1 MFRVDVGDNVVG
13 GIDDANVGGKDD
25 NGGSNDDLDD
35 DGDGDID
42 DGDNDDG
49 DDDGDDDDSG
59 RDKLPT
65 FLSSSQEASGAA
77 NSMLHWSFSSAASLF
92 LFFPDFS
99 AATSSRLSRLF
110 FSSSLFSLD
119 EILISRLREDFFGPG
134 FDFLTDLDLKRKWDK
149 Q

>member
-1 MFRVDVGDNVVG
+1 MFRVDVGDNVCG
-13 GIDDANVGGKDD
+13 DDDGDD
-25 NGGSNDDLDD
+25 NLDD